1 MTNVKK
7 KSNSPPIKEL
17 YDLTYIV
24 KNEDVLK
31 IACNEIANL
40 TRTVKVSLQK
50 QQQSLLITRQSPKKR
65 VKASHS
71 TKSFSRKTART
82 TKCQL
87 TILEK
92 RHPYTHRVGQRA
104 ETMRQFYRARIKLS
118 DELKKSEKHS
128 KGGKS

>member
-1 MTNVKK
+1 M
-7 KSNSPPIKEL
+7 
-17 YDLTYIV
+17 

-31 IACNEIANL
+31 ITRNEIANL

-50 QQQSLLITRQSPKKR
+50 QQQSLLITRQSPKNR
-65 VKASHS
+65 VMASHS

-82 TKCQL
+82 TKSQL